1 MLSEETVKQIFFQSD
16 RPRKDPLIADEVDIM
31 QFAHNIE
38 SYVAVE
44 CARNEHARC
53 VAIVKEMNRAVGEA
67 LDNWPPGGHRLHRS
81 LAAGPWRWKERG
93 W

>member
-38 SYVAVE
+38 LYVAVE
-44 CARNEHARC
+44 YARKEHARC
-53 VAIVKEMNRAVGEA
+53 VEIVSHLNREVAKA
-67 LDNWPPGGHRLHRS
+67 LDNQRP
-81 LAAGPWRWKERG
+81 K
-93 W
+93 

>member
-38 SYVAVE
+38 LYVAVE
-44 CARNEHARC
+44 YARKEHARC
-53 VAIVKEMNRAVGEA
+53 VEIVSHLNREVAKA
-67 LDNWPPGGHRLHRS
+67 LDNQRP
-81 LAAGPWRWKERG
+81 A
-93 W
+93 

>member
-38 SYVAVE
+38 QYVAVE
-44 CARNEHARC
+44 CARKEHARC
-53 VAIVKEMNRAVGEA
+53 VEIVKEMNRVVGEK
-67 LDNWPPGGHRLHRS
+67 LETLRPV
-81 LAAGPWRWKERG
+81 
-93 W
+93 